1 MSYEELSVWEES
13 HKLALKI
20 YKLTKD
26 FPKDERFRL
35 VDQICRAATSVPT
48 NIAEGTGRHSKK
60 EFLQFLYIARGS
72 IEETKYLL
80 LLAKDLDYLNKI
92 TYSDLKEKCN
102 KVGKMLNGLIS
113 SIRTTTNNQEPR
125 TNNQEPTTSNQQPT
139 TNNQQPTNQLT
150 KSTN

>member
-35 VDQICRAATSVPT
+35 VDQICRAAASVPT
-48 NIAEGTGRHSKK
+48 NIAEETGRHSKK

-80 LLAKDLDYLNKI
+80 LLAKDLNYLNQT
-92 TYSDLKEKCN
+92 TYLDLKKRYD

-113 SIRTTTNNQEPR
+113 SIRTTTKNQ
-125 TNNQEPTTSNQQPT
+125 
-139 TNNQQPTNQLT
+139 
-150 KSTN
+150 